1 VPKNCFERGDI
12 RLYKKISKLCAFHIY
27 EGLCDGLSHFSGL
40 SRAAVI
46 YATGPKD
53 PMLIYDPQN
62 LLEGHEPKLKELYID
77 STTWRDN
84 AIDLELFMLDGQ
96 PIPEKNLHLTG
107 LISKGGRSRSI
118 FYQMWF
124 TEHHPDMCSIGPTER
139 WLEHAVWLLSHD
151 VISQDSTY
159 LNTSGYVLREYAT
172 HAVRDYII
180 DELNLNLGM
189 DIQIR
194 IYPLL
199 DAVLGISRTLE
210 EGFSPVGSIV
220 FIEPGFMNEIDFL
233 LRFLPLERPSLT
245 NFKHVVKLLLAV
257 KDSERS
263 LVSDG
268 KSVIGIASGKMPNHQ
283 LSARFQSG
291 HGFLCI
297 NDQPICSFYDGNFHS
312 STRKAK
318 LVELEELII
327 ESHLIAPD
335 KQSLFFKM
343 IMEIVHHAREKKY
356 GCTLVIDLNNPPIN
370 LAGQKIEPPLDLE
383 IPKLLDLTKSLSK
396 MDGALHIGADLKLH
410 GFACILDGL
419 SIPNEDRA
427 RGARFNSALR
437 FTSKNSNTVVIVVS
451 ADRPVSLIQE
461 GVELTAHCTWRPI
474 SSHVIFPPTLEDWI
488 NR

>member
-1 VPKNCFERGDI
+1 MYR
-12 RLYKKISKLCAFHIY
+12 KISKLCAFHIY
-27 EGLCDGLSHFSGL
+27 EGLSEGLSHFSGP

-46 YATGPKD
+46 YAAGPHD
-53 PMLIYDPQN
+53 PMLVYDPQN
-62 LLEGHEPKLKELYID
+62 LLEGHEPKLKELYLD
-77 STTWRDN
+77 STAWRDN
-84 AIDLELFMLDGQ
+84 AIDPDLFMVDGQ
-96 PIPEKNLHLTG
+96 PDQEKNLHLTG
-107 LISKGGRSRSI
+107 LISRGGRSRSI

-151 VISQDSTY
+151 VVSQDAAY

-189 DIQIR
+189 DLQIR
-194 IYPLL
+194 IYPIL

-210 EGFSPVGSIV
+210 EGLSPLGRMV
-220 FIEPGFMNEIDFL
+220 FIEPRLINKVNFL
-233 LRFLPLERPSLT
+233 LRFFPFECPSLN

-257 KDSERS
+257 RDSDRM

-268 KSVIGIASGKMPNHQ
+268 KSVIGIGAGEMPYYQ
-283 LSARFQSG
+283 LSAHFQSS

-318 LVELEELII
+318 LVELEELLI
-327 ESHLIAPD
+327 ESDLIAPE
-335 KQSLFFKM
+335 KQSVLFKV
-343 IMEIVHHAREKKY
+343 IMEIVHHAGEKKY
-356 GCTLVIDLNNPPIN
+356 GCTLVIDLNNPPIS
-370 LAGQKIEPPLDLE
+370 LSGQNIDPPLDLRV
-383 IPKLLDLTKSLSK
+383 PNLLDLTKSLSK

-410 GFACILDGL
+410 RFACILDGL

-437 FTSKNSNTVVIVVS
+437 FTSQNTNTVVVVVS

-461 GVELTAHCTWRPI
+461 GVELTAHCSYRPF
-474 SSHVIFPPTLEDWI
+474 SSHVPSPPTLEDWI